1 MNLKKWC
8 SMIAACMLLVM
19 ILICPGSGLGEGT
32 QMTEYVIRVCDQYGL
47 PVSGA
52 YVNICTDTTCQ
63 PSLTDE
69 NGEIHYPG
77 DPQAYHLQVLKV
89 PEGYSFD
96 AAQEVYTGEQPC
108 ETVMTITRNA
118 YLIRIVDQN
127 EEAVPG
133 AMVNLCTDTFCT
145 SAQAD
150 ENGQVLYEV
159 EPEIYHLQ
167 IIRVPEG
174 YSFERGR
181 EYYTDPRY
189 VEIVLKVNKDA

>member
-1 MNLKKWC
+1 M
-8 SMIAACMLLVM
+8 
-19 ILICPGSGLGEGT
+19 
-32 QMTEYVIRVCDQYGL
+32 
-47 PVSGA
+47 
-52 YVNICTDTTCQ
+52 
-63 PSLTDE
+63 
-69 NGEIHYPG
+69 
-77 DPQAYHLQVLKV
+77 
-89 PEGYSFD
+89 
-96 AAQEVYTGEQPC
+96 
-108 ETVMTITRNA
+108 MTITRNA

>member
-8 SMIAACMLLVM
+8 SMIAACMLLAM

-96 AAQEVYTGEQPC
+96 AGYEMYTP
-108 ETVMTITRNA
+108 
-118 YLIRIVDQN
+118 
-127 EEAVPG
+127 
-133 AMVNLCTDTFCT
+133 
-145 SAQAD
+145 
-150 ENGQVLYEV
+150 
-159 EPEIYHLQ
+159 
-167 IIRVPEG
+167 
-174 YSFERGR
+174 R
-181 EYYTDPRY
+181 EYGEWRLS
-189 VEIVLKVNKDA
+189 IRKD